1 MKRLCLRI
9 PLQQLLVGF
18 VFFLSMVDSWG
29 NQFVTIQLNH
39 GISVDLPRD
48 WGYADES
55 GRQLLLTHAES
66 VERVSGF
73 QSSGEFELLIFAKYG
88 DSSSYASAT
97 ITVSSPSLSS
107 EYIGSWSNAKLMS
120 YGDSLQKDFEQSYPA
135 QGNRIVEWM
144 GTQKV
149 VIRGVNAIQTRWRR
163 ALQSNPTVYVE
174 QTQIPRKDQLINVTL
189 SYREKDK
196 AVFEPIIRAI
206 YMSITF

>member
-1 MKRLCLRI
+1 MKNLCLRI
-9 PLQQLLVGF
+9 PLQQLLVGI
-18 VFFLSMVDSWG
+18 VFCLSLVDSWG
-29 NQFVTIQLNH
+29 NQFVTIRLNH
-39 GISVDLPRD
+39 GINVDLPRD

-66 VERVSGF
+66 IARVSSL
-73 QSSGEFELLIFAKYG
+73 QSSGETELLIFAKYG
-88 DSSSYASAT
+88 NSGSYASVT
-97 ITVSSPSLSS
+97 ITVSPPTLSS
-107 EYIGSWSNAKLMS
+107 EYIGSWSNAKLKS

-135 QGNRIVEWM
+135 QGNRIVEWK

-149 VIRGVNAIQTRWRR
+149 VIRGMNAIQTRWLR

-174 QTQIPRKDQLINVTL
+174 QTQIPRKDRLINVTL

-196 AVFEPIIRAI
+196 AIFEPIIRAI